1 MSEKMSKEDMV
12 KEAVEEAKAKAAEEA
27 VQSEESAD
35 ESEAGAAAQDAQ
47 EKEKDADAAGDD
59 VDGGDSAE
67 EDSDDSDDMT
77 EGSGEEDAS
86 KNEKRKLFGKKNKKD
101 KKDEKI
107 EELTDRLTRQMAEF
121 DNFRKRTEKE
131 KSQMYEI
138 GAKDIIEKILPIED
152 NFERGLG
159 SMNEE
164 EKATPFAE
172 GMEKIYKQL
181 MTTLES
187 LGVKPIDAVGQ
198 EFNPDFHNAVMHVE
212 DEELD
217 ENIIAEE
224 FQKGYMYRD
233 SVVRHSMVK
242 VAN

>member
-1 MSEKMSKEDMV
+1 MV
-12 KEAVEEAKAKAAEEA
+12 KEAVEEAKAKAAEAEEA
-27 VQSEESAD
+27 GKDQEETAEKAEDAAENETAQTETDDTTEAEDSSSNGEDAGENESDADGASEES
-35 ESEAGAAAQDAQ
+35 SKT
-47 EKEKDADAAGDD
+47 EKK
-59 VDGGDSAE
+59 
-67 EDSDDSDDMT
+67 
-77 EGSGEEDAS
+77 
-86 KNEKRKLFGKKNKKD
+86 KFFGKKNKKD

-107 EELTDRLTRQMAEF
+107 DELTDRLTRQMAEF

-138 GAKDIIEKILPIED
+138 GAKDIIEKILPIVD
-152 NFERGLG
+152 NFERGLA
-159 SMNEE
+159 SMPED

-181 MTTLES
+181 MTTLEGI
-187 LGVKPIDAVGQ
+187 GVKPIEAVGQ

-212 DEELD
+212 DEELG

>member
-1 MSEKMSKEDMV
+1 MSDKMSKEDMV
-12 KEAVEEAKAKAAEEA
+12 KEAVEEAKAKAAEVDEPQTGQEETA
-27 VQSEESAD
+27 EQDTAESKNAETDSQSDAENSGSDREQTEED
-35 ESEAGAAAQDAQ
+35 EPGSEAQDSKA
-47 EKEKDADAAGDD
+47 EKK
-59 VDGGDSAE
+59 
-67 EDSDDSDDMT
+67 
-77 EGSGEEDAS
+77 
-86 KNEKRKLFGKKNKKD
+86 KLFGKKNKKD

-107 EELTDRLTRQMAEF
+107 DELTDRLTRQMAEF

-138 GAKDIIEKILPIED
+138 GAKDIIEKILPIVD
-152 NFERGLG
+152 NFERGLS
-159 SMNEE
+159 SMPED

-181 MTTLES
+181 MTTLEGI
-187 LGVKPIDAVGQ
+187 GVKPIEAVGQ

-212 DEELD
+212 DEELG

>member
-107 EELTDRLTRQMAEF
+107 EELTDRLTCQMAEF

-138 GAKDIIEKILPIED
+138 GAKDIIEKILPIVD